1 MTQLKNLFLKCL
13 NSNINFE
20 DQDQDNKLRHNIINL
35 TVALAI
41 FGLFFGIANNIL
53 RDDSIGIIVDLSA
66 IVILV
71 LTIGSLRFKPEW
83 FEAVTS
89 ILTIEFI
96 IVFNLLIVISEPG
109 DLRHIWLLT
118 FPALIFF
125 YKGAGA
131 WLRWVTVFILSLF
144 FTKLQP
150 FYPINYTLGEIFYIT
165 VVIATMT
172 VVIYFYKAR
181 IDQGNLT
188 ITRQKEELEALT
200 KELESKVEE
209 KTKELKQLNLSL
221 EEKVD
226 EKAKELVQK
235 DALILAQSRQAA
247 MGEMISMI
255 AHQWRQPLS
264 TITLQISNLKINSL
278 LGKQTVEETNDALE
292 HISSTIIYL
301 SETIDD
307 FQSFFKPNKLQ
318 ELKNICELVE
328 RGTNFA
334 KPRLNVAN
342 IELLYTCDKE
352 IHILT
357 YPNEFAQVIINII
370 NNAIDVL
377 LEREVQKPT
386 IKVNI
391 FQGDQNVEIAISDNG
406 GGVNMQNSSKIFEP
420 YFSTKGKNGTGLGL
434 YMSKMIIENELGGLL
449 EVKNNNEGA
458 VFVLT
463 IPLSEN
469 EVEVLS

>member
-1 MTQLKNLFLKCL
+1 M
-13 NSNINFE
+13 NF
-20 DQDQDNKLRHNIINL
+20 DDKDFDNKLRHNIINL
-35 TVALAI
+35 TVLLAI
-41 FGLFFGIANNIL
+41 MGLIFGATNNFFKADHTGV
-53 RDDSIGIIVDLSA
+53 IVNLSA
-66 IVILV
+66 ITILLITV
-71 LTIGSLRFKPEW
+71 SFLRLRKEK
-83 FEAVTS
+83 FELIMT
-89 ILTIEFI
+89 ILTVEFI
-96 IVFNLLIVISEPG
+96 ILFNLLLAISEPAA
-109 DLRHIWLLT
+109 LKHIWLIT

-125 YKGAGA
+125 YRGTKA
-131 WLRWVTVFILSLF
+131 WLAWVGIFVVSLF

-150 FYPINYTLGEIFYIT
+150 FYTINYTYGEIFYIS
-165 VVIATMT
+165 VVIVTMT
-172 VVIYFYKAR
+172 VIIYFYKSR
-181 IDQGNLT
+181 IDLGNQT
-188 ITRQKEELEALT
+188 IIDQKEQLEILT
-200 KELESKVEE
+200 KELESKVAE
-209 KTKELKQLNLSL
+209 KTKELRELNLSL

-226 EKAKELVQK
+226 EKAKEVVQK

-292 HISSTIIYL
+292 HISDTIIYL
-301 SETIDD
+301 SDTIDD
-307 FQSFFKPNKLQ
+307 FQSFFKPNKQQ

-342 IELLYTCDKE
+342 IKLLYSCDKE

-377 LEREVQKPT
+377 LERKVAEPT
-386 IKVNI
+386 IKVSIVQGSQNI
-391 FQGDQNVEIAISDNG
+391 EIAISDNAG
-406 GGVNMQNSSKIFEP
+406 GIDMENSSKIFEP

-449 EVKNNNEGA
+449 EVQNNSEGA

-463 IPLSEN
+463 IPLGEN
-469 EVEVLS
+469 KVETLG

>member
-1 MTQLKNLFLKCL
+1 MTNIKNLFLQCL
-13 NSNINFE
+13 NSNINF
-20 DQDQDNKLRHNIINL
+20 DDKDFDNKLRHNIINL
-35 TVALAI
+35 TVFLAI
-41 FGLFFGIANNIL
+41 LGLLFGATNNLFKADYLGVVVN
-53 RDDSIGIIVDLSA
+53 LSA
-66 IVILV
+66 IAVLLV
-71 LTIGSLRFKPEW
+71 TVSFLRLKKED
-83 FEAVTS
+83 FELIMT

-96 IVFNLLIVISEPG
+96 ILFNLLIAISEPAA
-109 DLRHIWLLT
+109 LKHIWLIT

-125 YKGAGA
+125 YKGTKA
-131 WLRWVTVFILSLF
+131 WLTWVGIFVFSLF
-144 FTKLQP
+144 LTKLQP
-150 FYPINYTLGEIFYIT
+150 FYAISYTFGEIFYIS
-165 VVIATMT
+165 VVIITMT
-172 VVIYFYKAR
+172 VIIYFYKSR
-181 IDQGNLT
+181 IDLGNQT
-188 ITRQKEELEALT
+188 IINQKEQLEILT
-200 KELESKVEE
+200 KELESKVAE
-209 KTKELKQLNLSL
+209 KTKELRELNLSL

-226 EKAKELVQK
+226 EKAKELVKK

-307 FQSFFKPNKLQ
+307 FQSFFKPNKQQ

-342 IELLYTCDKE
+342 IELVYLCDKE

-377 LEREVQKPT
+377 LEREIKAPT
-386 IKVNI
+386 IKVTIVQNSQNI
-391 FQGDQNVEIAISDNG
+391 QIAISDNG
-406 GGVNMQNSSKIFEP
+406 GGIDLENSSKIFEP

-449 EVKNNNEGA
+449 QVQNNEEGA
-458 VFVLT
+458 EFVLT
-463 IPLSEN
+463 IPLEDN
-469 EVEVLS
+469 EADTLN

>member
-53 RDDSIGIIVDLSA
+53 RDDHVGIIVDLSA

-89 ILTIEFI
+89 ILTVEFI
-96 IVFNLLIVISEPG
+96 IVFNLLIVISEPE

-131 WLRWVTVFILSLF
+131 WLRWVVIFILSLF
-144 FTKLQP
+144 LTKLQP
-150 FYPINYTLGEIFYIT
+150 FYPINYTLGEIFYIA

-181 IDQGNLT
+181 IDQANLT

-209 KTKELKQLNLSL
+209 KTKELKQLNLNL
-221 EEKVD
+221 EEKVE

-278 LGKQTVEETNDALE
+278 LGKQSVDETNDALE

-307 FQSFFKPNKLQ
+307 FQSFFKPNKQQ
-318 ELKNICELVE
+318 EQKDICELVE

-342 IELLYTCDKE
+342 IKLEYSCNKN
-352 IHILT
+352 INILT

-377 LEREVQKPT
+377 LERKIEQPK
-386 IKVNI
+386 IKVTIIHVNHS
-391 FQGDQNVEIAISDNG
+391 VEIVINDNAG
-406 GGVNMQNSSKIFEP
+406 GIDMQNSSKIFEP

-449 EVKNNNEGA
+449 KVQNNEEGA
-458 VFVLT
+458 EFVLS
-463 IPLSEN
+463 IPLSEDDEKN
-469 EVEVLS
+469 LS